1 MHIYNKLNE
10 NLKEKIDKILN
21 KNIKKYFNKKIKV
34 CLSYIAERKH
44 LYRYIINY
52 YKKLYGN
59 NKYEELSKDLF
70 EYIEYY
76 CADQYFVF
84 MDNVFKDY
92 SQIDISKKVNS
103 EYICKKIM
111 NNLPYTA
118 LETRFM
124 NLYGL
129 YYIKGQIIY

>member
-34 CLSYIAERKH
+34 SLSYIAERKH
-44 LYRYIINY
+44 LYRYISDY
-52 YKKLYGN
+52 YKKNFGN
-59 NKYEELSKDLF
+59 NKYEVLCKDLF

-76 CADQYFVF
+76 YADQYFVF

-92 SQIDISKKVNS
+92 SQIDICKRLNS
-103 EYICKKIM
+103 ECICKKIM
-111 NNLPYTA
+111 NNLPYVA
-118 LETRFM
+118 LENRFIK
-124 NLYGL
+124 LAGI
-129 YYIKGQIIY
+129 YYSN